1 LETSVMVKK
10 TAFKPADPPLMAADP
25 KNVATAV
32 ALKELYCAPKREID
46 PESGEPIEPA
56 EDLLNEFE
64 SENIVGDAAMYE
76 AVGLGLSMSEM
87 YGVML
92 CAKRLGE
99 DPKKNCATVR
109 FFGKVLGTDGDYY
122 VFETSI
128 KEHEPVEDAP
138 ETPPGQVPPEPAGE
152 GSNEYTYFVCSHL
165 GGAFTRLPDLTPAAV
180 VAARKIKKYFTGDL
194 TAPVWSY
201 PAFPGDE
208 AMYLRAQVGRIV
220 SATVVSP
227 AGYLVAVGED
237 EEPKKLVQPGTEDY
251 PDLPAF
257 EEKEDLQ
264 EMREPVNW
272 SHRYRYLKKQG
283 RVEQYTPPE
292 DADPDAPAVDPP
304 EPDVDPELLVTLDG
318 DTESECV
325 DWGSCVMEEIDGSAQ
340 KQPAW
345 TSCTSSNVVGVKNQT
360 VAIKSM
366 VWPGAFAVYQAGPK
380 FSNCYVGYGIKNAPY
395 VPAPP
400 PAVMNEAE
408 EVPKE
413 SDALPPKADAAPAE

>member
-1 LETSVMVKK
+1 MIAKK

-46 PESGEPIEPA
+46 PESGEPIEPT
-56 EDLLNEFE
+56 EELLNEFE
-64 SENIVGDAAMYE
+64 SEDIVGDATMYQ
-76 AVGLGLSMSEM
+76 AVGLGLSLSEM

-92 CAKRLGE
+92 AVKRLGE
-99 DPKKNCATVR
+99 EPKRNCGSVR
-109 FFGKVLGTDGDYY
+109 FFGKVLGTNGDYY

-128 KEHEPVEDAP
+128 KEHEPEDPPP
-138 ETPPGQVPPEPAGE
+138 ETPAGEIPPEPAGE
-152 GSNEYTYFVCSHL
+152 GSNEYTYFVCSYL
-165 GGAFTRLPDLTPAAV
+165 GGVFVRLPDVTPKAV

-194 TAPVWSY
+194 DAPVWSY
-201 PAFPGDE
+201 PPFPGNE
-208 AMYLRAQVGRIV
+208 AMYLRAQIGRIA
-220 SATVVSP
+220 SATVVCP
-227 AGYLVAVGED
+227 AGYLVVHQEGDAEG
-237 EEPKKLVQPGTEDY
+237 PKKLVIPGSEGY
-251 PDLPAF
+251 EEVEPKY

-283 RVEQYTPPE
+283 RVETYEPPD
-292 DADPDAPAVDPP
+292 DADPEAAPVDPP
-304 EPDVDPELLVTLDG
+304 EPDVDPELLSTLDG

-366 VWPGAFAVYQAGPK
+366 VWPGAFAVYQPGPK

-400 PAVMNEAE
+400 PAVMTEAE
-408 EVPKE
+408 EIPKE
-413 SDALPPKADAAPAE
+413 SDALPPKAE

>member
-1 LETSVMVKK
+1 MVKK

-165 GGAFTRLPDLTPAAV
+165 GGAFTRLPDLTPAAA

-194 TAPVWSY
+194 TAPVWCY

-283 RVEQYTPPE
+283 PRRAVHAARGCRSRRSRRGSPRAGCGPRAAGHPGRRHRERVRGLGQLRDGGDRRQRPE
-292 DADPDAPAVDPP
+292 AARVDVVHQLQRRGSE
-304 EPDVDPELLVTLDG
+304 EPDGGDQEHGVAWCLCGVPGGSQVFKLLRRVRDQERAVRPRASPGG
-318 DTESECV
+318 DE
-325 DWGSCVMEEIDGSAQ
+325 
-340 KQPAW
+340 
-345 TSCTSSNVVGVKNQT
+345 
-360 VAIKSM
+360 
-366 VWPGAFAVYQAGPK
+366 
-380 FSNCYVGYGIKNAPY
+380 
-395 VPAPP
+395 
-400 PAVMNEAE
+400 
-408 EVPKE
+408 
-413 SDALPPKADAAPAE
+413 